1 MLIYIIISHHY
12 AGTPTIER
20 YVYLFLTRCELGTV
34 QVEPPEDFPLTQ
46 MCPGSHLLDF
56 NTWKSLNR
64 IRTGVAPLKT
74 NMVKW
79 GKTNSDDLYCGCGE
93 VQDMGHL
100 LSCRDCPQKC
110 TLEDLWL
117 ANKKG
122 FDVAQYW
129 AKNL

>member
-1 MLIYIIISHHY
+1 
-12 AGTPTIER
+12 
-20 YVYLFLTRCELGTV
+20 V
-34 QVEPPEDFPLTQ
+34 QVEPPEDFPLTLFALVATSLISIL
-46 MCPGSHLLDF
+46 G
-56 NTWKSLNR
+56 SLNR
-64 IRTGVAPLKT
+64 IRTGVAPVKT

-79 GKTNSDDLYCGCGE
+79 GKTKSDDLYCGFGE

-100 LSCRDCPQKC
+100 LSYRDCPQKC

>member
-1 MLIYIIISHHY
+1 
-12 AGTPTIER
+12 
-20 YVYLFLTRCELGTV
+20 
-34 QVEPPEDFPLTQ
+34 
-46 MCPGSHLLDF
+46 
-56 NTWKSLNR
+56 
-64 IRTGVAPLKT
+64 
-74 NMVKW
+74 MVKW

-110 TLEDLWL
+110 TFEDLWL

-129 AKNL
+129 AKNLYFNGPDTMKNRKEEA

>member
-1 MLIYIIISHHY
+1 LTSILGNLLT
-12 AGTPTIER
+12 ALER
-20 YVYLFLTRCELGTV
+20 
-34 QVEPPEDFPLTQ
+34 
-46 MCPGSHLLDF
+46 
-56 NTWKSLNR
+56 
-64 IRTGVAPLKT
+64 VAPVKT

-93 VQDMGHL
+93 VQNMEHL
-100 LSCRDCPQKC
+100 LSCKDCPQKC

-129 AKNL
+129 AKKSLI